1 MWALMKVLR
10 VALVVLA
17 IGGLTACRRNEPPEP
32 GVATPSVTLQ
42 RDKVPLGSPIDI
54 TYKFVVAPNAA
65 PFKEAFRV
73 FVGVVDSDGQLMW
86 ADDHYPDVAT
96 TEWKPNQTI
105 EYTRTVFVPVY
116 PYVGAAEI
124 HMGLYSMQS
133 QKRVPL
139 IGEDTG
145 KYAYKVARLQL
156 QPQSENVFTQFKDG
170 WHPAEVAEHNALVE
184 WQWTKKSAT
193 IAFKNPRKDAIF
205 YLDLD
210 NPGSVFNEPQRVTV
224 SVSDRPITEFVL
236 TPKQQVLKKIPISA
250 AQFGSDEVVELKLDV
265 DKTFVPALLAA
276 SSSKD
281 PRELGVRVFHAFIQ
295 PVS

>member
-1 MWALMKVLR
+1 MRVLR
-10 VALVVLA
+10 LGTIVLA
-17 IGGLTACRRNEPPEP
+17 IALSAAGCRRHEPPEP
-32 GVATPSVTLQ
+32 GVATPSVTLP
-42 RDKVPLGSPIDI
+42 REKVPLGSPIDI
-54 TYKFVVAPNAA
+54 TYKFVVAPDAP

-86 ADDHYPDVAT
+86 ADDHYPEIST
-96 TEWKPNQTI
+96 TEWTPNQTI
-105 EYTRTVFVPVY
+105 TYTRTVFVPIY
-116 PYVGAAEI
+116 PYVGEAAI
-124 HMGLYSMQS
+124 HMGLYSMQT

-139 IGEDTG
+139 IGEDVG
-145 KYAYKVARLQL
+145 KRAYKVARLQL
-156 QPQSENVFTQFKDG
+156 QPQTENVFTQFKEG

-193 IAFKNPRKDAIF
+193 LAFKNPKRDATF

-210 NPGSVFNEPQRVTV
+210 NPGSAFNEPQRVTISIGDQV
-224 SVSDRPITEFVL
+224 ITTFAL
-236 TPKQQVLKKIPISA
+236 MAKQQVLRKIPITA
-250 AQFGSDEVVELKLDV
+250 AQFGATDVVELKLDV

-276 SSSKD
+276 STNKD